1 MSAFIADGDAK
12 AYAARQGKGGG
23 LWQKTKEK
31 NYGIFSVVPYVPSDE
46 LK

>member
-1 MSAFIADGDAK
+1 METPKRMPLGKEKGADFGRK
-12 AYAARQGKGGG
+12 RRR
-23 LWQKTKEK
+23 K